1 MIDKESEQFKQFEQ
15 LWKGATPKGINV
27 NKKNSFRSRMKNSCN
42 QEGFEY
48 SKINSFLVFSG
59 LSKTLTDDFIVKN
72 DIKVY
77 SPPRRHLRKF

>member
-15 LWKGATPKGINV
+15 LWKGETPKGINV
-27 NKKNSFRSRMKNSCN
+27 NKKNNFRSRMKNSCT

-48 SKINSFLVFSG
+48 SKLNSFLVFSG
-59 LSKTLTDDFIVKN
+59 LSKKMYDDSIVKN
-72 DIKVY
+72 EIKVS